1 MSDKNYELFIESLNS
16 KKIIIVTFDSHEKGV
31 ITRTC
36 IPFDFGPSR
45 RYKDGQDRYHF
56 YDLDS
61 PDGSHNLSILPEQ
74 IVDISISEESFEP
87 GIYVTWTPNWFVKRD
102 WGKYS

>member
-1 MSDKNYELFIESLNS
+1 MDEVFLEAIN
-16 KKIIIVTFDSHEKGV
+16 KKLILEVTFDSYEKGK

-61 PDGSHNLSILPEQ
+61 PEGSHNLSILPNQ
-74 IVDISISEESFEP
+74 VVNLTLTDQGFDP
-87 GIYVTWTPNWFVKRD
+87 GDYVTWTPNWFLDRD
-102 WGKYS
+102 WGRYS